1 MQEGLRT
8 TGDREALKKV
18 VTPRSGISERR
29 QCELLG
35 LNRSSLHYKPVGE
48 KPENLEI
55 MRKMDEEYLE
65 HPTKGVEG
73 MVDSLFLLG
82 FVVGPKRVR
91 RLLRKMGVMA
101 IYPQRNLSK
110 LGLARYIHSYKLRG
124 LELTHSNQV
133 WCIDITYIP
142 MKRGFLFLTAII
154 DVHSRYIVGWGLSN
168 TLEAGNSLKVL
179 NKAISDFGKPEI
191 VNSDQGSQFTC
202 EGWVEYLKEQE
213 IIISMDGKGRC
224 LDNIWI
230 ERFWR
235 TVKQEYVYL
244 NPAEDG
250 KELFKGLK
258 KFLDYYNN
266 RRTHRSLDR
275 KTPFD
280 WYEYAA

>member
-73 MVDSLFLLG
+73 MVDFLFLLG

-154 DVHSRYIVGWGLSN
+154 DVYSRYIVGWGLSN

>member
-1 MQEGLRT
+1 
-8 TGDREALKKV
+8 
-18 VTPRSGISERR
+18 
-29 QCELLG
+29 
-35 LNRSSLHYKPVGE
+35 
-48 KPENLEI
+48 
-55 MRKMDEEYLE
+55 MRKMDEEFLE

-73 MVDSLFLLG
+73 MVDFLFLLG

-154 DVHSRYIVGWGLSN
+154 DVYSRYVVGWGLSN

-179 NKAISDFGKPEI
+179 NKAISDFGKPEM

-202 EGWVEYLKEQE
+202 EGWVDYLKEQD

-235 TVKQEYVYL
+235 TIKQEYVYL

-250 KELFKGLK
+250 KVLFKGLK
-258 KFLDYYNN
+258 KFIDYYNN

>member
-1 MQEGLRT
+1 
-8 TGDREALKKV
+8 
-18 VTPRSGISERR
+18 
-29 QCELLG
+29 
-35 LNRSSLHYKPVGE
+35 
-48 KPENLEI
+48 
-55 MRKMDEEYLE
+55 MRKMDEEFLE

-73 MVDSLFLLG
+73 MVDFLFLLG

-91 RLLRKMGVMA
+91 RLLRKMGIMA
-101 IYPQRNLSK
+101 LYPQRNLSK

-124 LELTHSNQV
+124 LEITHSNQA

-154 DVHSRYIVGWGLSN
+154 DVYSRYIVGWGLSN
-168 TLEAGNSLKVL
+168 SLEAGNSLKVL
-179 NKAISDFGKPEI
+179 NQAISDFGKPEI

-202 EGWVEYLKEQE
+202 EAWVEYLKEQE

-235 TVKQEYVYL
+235 TLKQEYVYL
-244 NPAEDG
+244 NPSENG
-250 KELFKGLK
+250 KVLFTGLK

-275 KTPFD
+275 KTPFA